1 MRSENRESRVVKA
14 IYEYF
19 ELFDLGKISG
29 RRGHLAKPGRTW
41 GSQVSDT
48 LGAQSNG
55 LCMGPKEKHTWDVL
69 KRQEE
74 WSG

>member
-14 IYEYF
+14 IYEYC

-29 RRGHLAKPGRTW
+29 RRGHLAKAGRTW
-41 GSQVSDT
+41 GSQLSDT
-48 LGAQSNG
+48 LGVKSSC